1 MVILAAIFLPGMCSG
16 EGGTQTSKD
25 DAKAEQRDSTQEDD
39 STPTDRGKAKIKT
52 AELFCDS
59 LKGLDFCFEDFLPEV
74 EGFIQSLDQEKDNAE
89 VFRTLQQQYEVMK
102 AIADELAKAHS
113 SNVTKDNLKN
123 DIPATL
129 QTYLN
134 EGDGLTDE
142 QSNILHTLI
151 NEKPKGYKDTY
162 LVNYYRDPMNSF
174 RDIQAIVQK
183 KPVQEKN
190 ETPAPKKKK
199 SKGQSGN
206 NKVNPFN

>member
-1 MVILAAIFLPGMCSG
+1 M
-16 EGGTQTSKD
+16 
-25 DAKAEQRDSTQEDD
+25 
-39 STPTDRGKAKIKT
+39 
-52 AELFCDS
+52 
-59 LKGLDFCFEDFLPEV
+59 

-102 AIADELAKAHS
+102 AIADQLAKAHS
-113 SNVTKDNLKN
+113 ANVTEDNLKN

-206 NKVNPFN
+206 NKENPFNS

>member
-1 MVILAAIFLPGMCSG
+1 MKILKLSLIFLATLVVVVGALWLTM
-16 EGGTQTSKD
+16 GGTSGTASP
-25 DAKAEQRDSTQEDD
+25 AQRD
-39 STPTDRGKAKIKT
+39 KAKINT

-102 AIADELAKAHS
+102 AIADQLAKAHS
-113 SNVTKDNLKN
+113 ANVTEDNLKN

-151 NEKPKGYKDTY
+151 NEKPKGFNDTY
-162 LVNYYRDPMNSF
+162 LVNFYTVRMNSF
-174 RDIQAIVQK
+174 KDIQEVLTMTPGK
-183 KPVQEKN
+183 KRGAKPAAKSKKNDNKQDNRSEKN
-190 ETPAPKKKK
+190 PY
-199 SKGQSGN
+199 
-206 NKVNPFN
+206 